1 MLRVAAA
8 LVGVVIVAAVAV
20 FAFGGDEP
28 ELSPQ
33 DQSTP
38 TATATAGE
46 GIVGVRIT
54 GDGLDVE
61 PLTVSG
67 GSGGRR
73 PPGVVTR
80 AGRTLFLEYDNTT
93 AEAVEVVF
101 AHGAPNDRAAIQKA
115 LVTGAVIQA
124 GDRRRDGVQVDP
136 GRYTVLVRSPD
147 ETTDPTDAVS
157 LQVR

>member
-20 FAFGGDEP
+20 LAFGGDEP

-38 TATATAGE
+38 TATATATAAE
-46 GIVGVRIT
+46 GIVGVRIA
-54 GDGLDVE
+54 DNGLDVE
-61 PLTVSG
+61 PVMI
-67 GSGGRR
+67 
-73 PPGVVTR
+73 TR

-93 AEAVEVVF
+93 PGAVEVIF
-101 AHGAPNDRAAIQKA
+101 ARGAPKGRAAIQKA

-124 GDRRRDGVQVDP
+124 GDQRRDGVQVDP

-147 ETTDPTDAVS
+147 ETTGPTDTVS

>member
-1 MLRVAAA
+1 MLRVAVA
-8 LVGVVIVAAVAV
+8 LVGVVIVAALAV
-20 FAFGGDEP
+20 LAFGGDEP

-38 TATATAGE
+38 TAAATSTPTTGE
-46 GIVGVRIT
+46 GIIGVRIA
-54 GDGLDVE
+54 GDGLDVK
-61 PLTVSG
+61 PQTI
-67 GSGGRR
+67 
-73 PPGVVTR
+73 TR

-93 AEAVEVVF
+93 AEAVEVIF
-101 AHGAPNDRAAIQKA
+101 ARGAPKGRAAIQKA

-124 GDRRRDGVQVDP
+124 GDQRRDGVQVDP

-147 ETTDPTDAVS
+147 ETTGPTDTVS

>member
-20 FAFGGDEP
+20 LAFGGDEP

-38 TATATAGE
+38 TATATASPTAAE
-46 GIVGVRIT
+46 GIIGVRIAA
-54 GDGLDVE
+54 DGLDVE
-61 PLTVSG
+61 PDTI
-67 GSGGRR
+67 
-73 PPGVVTR
+73 TR

-93 AEAVEVVF
+93 PGAVEVIF
-101 AHGAPNDRAAIQKA
+101 AHGAPKGRAAIQKA

-124 GDRRRDGVQVDP
+124 GDQRRDGVQVDP

-147 ETTDPTDAVS
+147 ETTGPTDTVS

>member
-8 LVGVVIVAAVAV
+8 VAGVVIVAVVAALV
-20 FAFGGDEP
+20 FGGDDP

-38 TATATAGE
+38 IAAATTTATTTADGV
-46 GIVGVRIT
+46 IGVRI
-54 GDGLDVE
+54 GDGGLEVE
-61 PLTVSG
+61 PRT
-67 GSGGRR
+67 
-73 PPGVVTR
+73 VTR

-101 AHGAPNDRAAIQKA
+101 ARGAPKGRAAIQQA
-115 LVTGAVIQA
+115 LVTGAVIGA
-124 GDRRRDGVQVDP
+124 RDRRRDGVQVDP
-136 GRYTVLVRSPD
+136 GNYTVLVRSP
-147 ETTDPTDAVS
+147 EENTVPTDTVS

>member
-8 LVGVVIVAAVAV
+8 VAGVVIVAVVAV
-20 FAFGGDEP
+20 LVFGGDEP

-33 DQSTP
+33 DKPTP
-38 TATATAGE
+38 TATAPTATVAGE
-46 GIVGVRIT
+46 GVIGVRIA
-54 GDGLDVE
+54 DEGLDVE
-61 PLTVSG
+61 PMTI
-67 GSGGRR
+67 
-73 PPGVVTR
+73 TR

-101 AHGAPNDRAAIQKA
+101 AHGAPKGRAAIQKA

-124 GDRRRDGVQVDP
+124 GEQRRDGVQVDP

-147 ETTDPTDAVS
+147 ETTAPTDTVS

>member
-1 MLRVAAA
+1 VLRVAAGVA
-8 LVGVVIVAAVAV
+8 GVVIVAVVAV

-38 TATATAGE
+38 TATATATAAAA
-46 GIVGVRIT
+46 VDDGVI
-54 GDGLDVE
+54 GVEVADGGLDV
-61 PLTVSG
+61 T
-67 GSGGRR
+67 
-73 PPGVVTR
+73 PPTITR
-80 AGRTLFLEYDNTT
+80 DGRTLFLEYDNTT
-93 AEAVEVVF
+93 AEAVEVLVV
-101 AHGAPNDRAAIQKA
+101 HGAPKGRAAIQNA

-124 GDRRRDGVQVDP
+124 GDERRDGVQVDP